1 MNRLT
6 QHYSIL
12 FFLNFCLIKNS
23 SVINWLQKSQN
34 YNKRKRFSVHEFF
47 MKKKK
52 NYHLFPF
59 KGDKTHFSDR
69 WQCKCENVWEPEQ
82 QLRKQALSTIQSCQC
97 FTLLLHFWFYT
108 QIIEIENF
116 RRTWEMFL
124 SNCCWIKK
132 LSISIYRQGP
142 VITNN
147 KNEIWV
153 IVTGSTF
160 LITPT
165 LINY

>member
-1 MNRLT
+1 MVAEISELQQKKEIFST
-6 QHYSIL
+6 WIL
-12 FFLNFCLIKNS
+12 
-23 SVINWLQKSQN
+23 
-34 YNKRKRFSVHEFF
+34 HE
-47 MKKKK
+47 KKKK
-52 NYHLFPF
+52 ITTCFLSKEIKHIFLTDDNANV
-59 KGDKTHFSDR
+59 KTF
-69 WQCKCENVWEPEQ
+69 WEPEQ